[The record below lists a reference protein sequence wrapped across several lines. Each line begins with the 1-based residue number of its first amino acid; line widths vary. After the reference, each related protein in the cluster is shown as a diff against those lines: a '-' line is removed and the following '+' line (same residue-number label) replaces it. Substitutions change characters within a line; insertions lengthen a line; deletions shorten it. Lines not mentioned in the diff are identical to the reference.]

1 MKPKFAV
8 SAILLLMTASLAQ
21 TGTAQQA
28 EDLYQGTVVTRQETQ
43 DSITYTL
50 KEDLSFSGFRTEDTV
65 FAGSVF
71 FNQLADH
78 TRPASESVMTFTG
91 TGMSMSFD
99 DCSSIHSDRWVNDNE
114 GGGAIRGETLTFTDM
129 GDLSFNNCKSIVNA
143 DTNAGGAV
151 NARGDITFSHMGNIS
166 FTNNMLGDDSQ
177 QGQALG
183 GALFTWGKI
192 DFENTK
198 SILFSGNS
206 TGHSPTS
213 AHSNIGGA
221 IYAGAHD
228 STSTATKAYIPAG
241 EYALTFQNV
250 TGNMTFENNSAWIAG
265 AIYAYAGAVDGYDN
279 TGGGMKIAG
288 VTGDVIFR
296 NNRADAGELASDWN
310 GNFGAVYSGQDLD
323 ISNIGGDLRFEGNQ
337 ASNSAG
343 AFGVS
348 GNFNLNNIGSITFIG
363 NHADKTYAVG
373 WISKDWNVTNTGN
386 ITISGN
392 SSDNQMGGVA
402 VFGNTTF
409 SNNGDITVEG
419 NSTKGS
425 NGALRFYGTFSVTD
439 AGNIS
444 LSGNSA
450 DQYNGAIEVTGNTSF
465 TRTGNISMDNNTA
478 GWHYGVGQFHGN
490 LSFANTGDIS
500 ISGNKST
507 DYGYGALLVDGK
519 TSFVNTGKV
528 TISGNSAK
536 WDVGALQGAN
546 GLEFINNRGGVLI
559 ENNSVDGVA

>member
-409 SNNGDITVEG
+409 SNQVNHGIQHIARPRHYKTNIT
-419 NSTKGS
+419 STLQYKRS
-425 NGALRFYGTFSVTD
+425 SFYKIFRSF
-439 AGNIS
+439 
-444 LSGNSA
+444 LHR
-450 DQYNGAIEVTGNTSF
+450 NTSEESDHLF
-465 TRTGNISMDNNTA
+465 
-478 GWHYGVGQFHGN
+478 F
-490 LSFANTGDIS
+490 
-500 ISGNKST
+500 
-507 DYGYGALLVDGK
+507 
-519 TSFVNTGKV
+519 
-528 TISGNSAK
+528 
-536 WDVGALQGAN
+536 
-546 GLEFINNRGGVLI
+546 
-559 ENNSVDGVA
+559 

>member
-310 GNFGAVYSGQDLD
+310 GNFGAVYRLHHLHRQPRGQDVCRRLD
-323 ISNIGGDLRFEGNQ
+323 QQGLERHQYGKHHHFRKQLGQ
-337 ASNSAG
+337 
-343 AFGVS
+343 
-348 GNFNLNNIGSITFIG
+348 
-363 NHADKTYAVG
+363 
-373 WISKDWNVTNTGN
+373 
-386 ITISGN
+386 
-392 SSDNQMGGVA
+392 
-402 VFGNTTF
+402 
-409 SNNGDITVEG
+409 
-419 NSTKGS
+419 S
-425 NGALRFYGTFSVTD
+425 NGRCSRLR
-439 AGNIS
+439 
-444 LSGNSA
+444 
-450 DQYNGAIEVTGNTSF
+450 QYHVQQQWGHHRGRKLHQGFQRSP
-465 TRTGNISMDNNTA
+465 
-478 GWHYGVGQFHGN
+478 
-490 LSFANTGDIS
+490 
-500 ISGNKST
+500 
-507 DYGYGALLVDGK
+507 ALLRNVQRDGCREHFPFRK
-519 TSFVNTGKV
+519 
-528 TISGNSAK
+528 
-536 WDVGALQGAN
+536 Q
-546 GLEFINNRGGVLI
+546 RGPVQRRH
-559 ENNSVDGVA
+559 

>member
-250 TGNMTFENNSAWIAG
+250 TGNMTFENNS
-265 AIYAYAGAVDGYDN
+265 
-279 TGGGMKIAG
+279 GM
-288 VTGDVIFR
+288 DSR
-296 NNRADAGELASDWN
+296 RH
-310 GNFGAVYSGQDLD
+310 
-323 ISNIGGDLRFEGNQ
+323 LR
-337 ASNSAG
+337 
-343 AFGVS
+343 
-348 GNFNLNNIGSITFIG
+348 LCRRRRR
-363 NHADKTYAVG
+363 
-373 WISKDWNVTNTGN
+373 
-386 ITISGN
+386 
-392 SSDNQMGGVA
+392 
-402 VFGNTTF
+402 
-409 SNNGDITVEG
+409 
-419 NSTKGS
+419 
-425 NGALRFYGTFSVTD
+425 LR
-439 AGNIS
+439 
-444 LSGNSA
+444 
-450 DQYNGAIEVTGNTSF
+450 
-465 TRTGNISMDNNTA
+465 
-478 GWHYGVGQFHGN
+478 
-490 LSFANTGDIS
+490 
-500 ISGNKST
+500 
-507 DYGYGALLVDGK
+507 
-519 TSFVNTGKV
+519 
-528 TISGNSAK
+528 
-536 WDVGALQGAN
+536 
-546 GLEFINNRGGVLI
+546 
-559 ENNSVDGVA
+559 